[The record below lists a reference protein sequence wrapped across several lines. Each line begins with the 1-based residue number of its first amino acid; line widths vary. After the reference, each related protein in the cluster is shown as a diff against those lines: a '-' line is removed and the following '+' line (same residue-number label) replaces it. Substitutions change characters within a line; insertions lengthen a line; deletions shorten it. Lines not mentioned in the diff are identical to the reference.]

1 MVFFAELMELKP
13 RLNDLTNFREVIG
26 EVEGNLSKG
35 RRIGYAWGDKEKIYG
50 AVIPTYS
57 SFEVYL
63 TPKFNNFDEV
73 YSVENIWSTTI
84 YPERYGTI
92 PALNRVARKID
103 GDALAVLNDSRH
115 REYYLLRRTGGKWKG
130 TKAKKFRGEEFINS
144 IL

>member
-1 MVFFAELMELKP
+1 MVFFVELMKLKP
-13 RLNDLTNFREVIG
+13 TLNDLTTLEEVIE

-63 TPKFNNFDEV
+63 TQENNFGKV
-73 YSVENIWSTTI
+73 YSAENPWSTTI

-115 REYYLLRRTGGKWKG
+115 REYYLLRRNGGKWKG
-130 TKAKKFRGEEFINS
+130 TKAKKLRGEEFINS